1 MRCERQNV
9 AEKDMLIH
17 AIWIE
22 SEINARDIDYF
33 FNLGFFLIDAN
44 GRCQHAHTYI
54 NVGFD
59 TLTIV

>member
-22 SEINARDIDYF
+22 SETYARDIDYF
-33 FNLGFFLIDAN
+33 FLINAN
-44 GRCQHAHTYI
+44 GRCQNAHTYI